1 MVGYGGLL
9 TWIFKKFGVPLDG
22 LHFHMSPNNKIGA
35 KCLNNLHLKLND
47 NGILEDTNEQVSV
60 VDSDKEEEAQKNE
73 EEREENEEEV
83 LEKEDQEPVPS
94 ATVERAKDCSKREQG
109 EEASKGEA
117 EEQGEDVEEDIDDND
132 DSDEEVQLQGQK
144 QPVATPRKSRRL
156 ASKRKSPT
164 VDLDDD
170 STSHNTFE
178 PTNDAPPSPKPAT
191 PPSHQIPSPPPS
203 PIPFTPPP
211 VTTHTSPNHGFAST
225 SVPTALLYS
234 ILLKLNDL

>member
-1 MVGYGGLL
+1 M
-9 TWIFKKFGVPLDG
+9 
-22 LHFHMSPNNKIGA
+22 
-35 KCLNNLHLKLND
+35 
-47 NGILEDTNEQVSV
+47 
-60 VDSDKEEEAQKNE
+60 
-73 EEREENEEEV
+73 
-83 LEKEDQEPVPS
+83 
-94 ATVERAKDCSKREQG
+94 
-109 EEASKGEA
+109 
-117 EEQGEDVEEDIDDND
+117 
-132 DSDEEVQLQGQK
+132 QGQK

-211 VTTHTSPNHGFAST
+211 VTTHTSLGHGFANTS
-225 SVPTALLYS
+225 SVPTAPPDS
-234 ILLKLNDL
+234 ILLKLNDLQSQFFVFQDEIRVSLASITDQLTQMEAHLGAKLDIVEVQNEYVEEEKTAP